1 MQLTK
6 LFRRIFA
13 LTLFATLLPAS
24 AHAEIEKV
32 EMKCEKGPCFKWFP
46 RVAPPRAWHYEEDES
61 VEQGVK
67 VFAPDDM
74 HSDMRMYTYAIQKAD
89 KPALHTL
96 DDVIAHEKENY
107 KEGRAMEGKPL
118 STLDGKKL
126 RTFLYATKD
135 EIRWDQATYGE
146 EGQFYVVF
154 AITTTGLYELN
165 RYVNDYSS
173 FVGSY
178 RTIAEEPAK
187 PKPKP
192 KAKQ

>member
-1 MQLTK
+1 MKPSTIAHRVL
-6 LFRRIFA
+6 A
-13 LTLFATLLPAS
+13 LALFAALMPLTAR
-24 AHAEIEKV
+24 AEVEKV
-32 EMKCEKGPCFKWFP
+32 EMKCEKGPCVKWFP
-46 RVAPPRAWHYEEDES
+46 KVTPPRAWHYDEDES
-61 VEQGVK
+61 AEQGVK

-74 HSDMRMYTYAIQKAD
+74 HSDMRIYTYAIQKAD

-107 KEGRAMEGKPL
+107 KEGRVMEGKPL

-135 EIRWDQATYGE
+135 EIRWDQASYGE

-165 RYVNDYSS
+165 RYVNDYNS

-178 RTIAEEPAK
+178 RTVGEEPAK

-192 KAKQ
+192 KTKQ